1 MYLRKL
7 REAQNFLSEKYVSKI
22 PMFKQTK
29 FFHSFWSSWQSA
41 KSLDTFEGLKIGTV
55 PRICFLRYRK
65 YDFSILWLYPH
76 SKIAPDMRIH
86 KVSPCSLLLELFF
99 FFFLLKSLLHYEWMP
114 FGQNSATGFCQELL
128 PPSWLLSQ
136 EQCLMTLLCMPS
148 LSVWAFAL
156 IVISTTLMAMTAIIS

>member
-41 KSLDTFEGLKIGTV
+41 KSLDTFEGLNIGTV
-55 PRICFLRYRK
+55 PHICFLRYRK
-65 YDFSILWLYPH
+65 YDFSIRWLCPH

-99 FFFLLKSLLHYEWMP
+99 FFSAQKSFALWMNALWTEFSHWFLSGIITSILAVIPGAVLDDIAVHAFSI
-114 FGQNSATGFCQELL
+114 
-128 PPSWLLSQ
+128 
-136 EQCLMTLLCMPS
+136 S
-148 LSVWAFAL
+148 LSFC
-156 IVISTTLMAMTAIIS
+156 SHSYFNNFNGNDCNH